1 MGDNIERFGGDASR
15 VTLAGQSAGSSS
27 TLYHLMSPLSAGLF
41 HQVIAQSGSNFS
53 PSLHSIT
60 ADEAARFGNEA
71 AIAMGCVIGDFG
83 DRRLECLQGVEVEKL
98 VRLNQALGV
107 NLKPNEDLDDAGAG
121 AMLPMSPMEAL
132 RTGSYHQNV
141 TVMIGSNENDGLI
154 LTTPLTTDPSLY
166 ILYRSLWSVIAPGIL
181 FHVPVEGSSLE
192 MSRKA
197 SDLADYYLGGSSN
210 IRPENFDE
218 ITDMFTDAFVTYA
231 VECFLDYAKTSQT
244 VYQYRYTHFGEFG
257 LNPDDGLPHLGVN
270 HADELYLM
278 WNPVFY
284 QNRTLNS
291 EDQEVSDIIMKAWSS
306 FVKTGT
312 PEVDNLAWPS
322 MSMENNLYLNI
333 DNIPQMERSEKYDI
347 DMMFWRDL

>member
-1 MGDNIERFGGDASR
+1 
-15 VTLAGQSAGSSS
+15 
-27 TLYHLMSPLSAGLF
+27 
-41 HQVIAQSGSNFS
+41 
-53 PSLHSIT
+53 
-60 ADEAARFGNEA
+60 
-71 AIAMGCVIGDFG
+71 
-83 DRRLECLQGVEVEKL
+83 
-98 VRLNQALGV
+98 
-107 NLKPNEDLDDAGAG
+107 
-121 AMLPMSPMEAL
+121 
-132 RTGSYHQNV
+132 
-141 TVMIGSNENDGLI
+141 
-154 LTTPLTTDPSLY
+154 
-166 ILYRSLWSVIAPGIL
+166 
-181 FHVPVEGSSLE
+181 

-197 SDLADYYLGGSSN
+197 SELADYYLGGSSN

-244 VYQYRYTHFGEFG
+244 VYQYRSALLSVTYFDTCFCSRYTHFGEYG

-291 EDQEVSDIIMKAWSS
+291 EDQAVSDIIMKAWSS
-306 FVKTGT
+306 FIKTGT
-312 PEVDNLAWPS
+312 PKVRKNDLVKDGDLKSASNSKVDNLTWPP

-347 DMMFWRDL
+347 DMMFWRDLFPC